1 MVSDQQSHGSVPSTP
16 EHYRPVNPGRSS
28 SISARTWDRSVQE
41 RSRGAFRHSMI
52 DDSGHRFDFFDNSL
66 EATNRTP
73 DLCYAMGRTSR
84 SASCSEPIKNTPE
97 STNVQRWAGLTR
109 SVSNWD
115 GLRKDP
121 ELWVQDGDC
130 TVHLYARGASRRGP
144 SFCIPLR
151 ALRKKH
157 CESMLDSCYAQIVSD
172 DPSNPHEPQQLQRF
186 SSSPREATLVEIYIP
201 APEYSSRDEAFDWH
215 ITTRNFFAYVL
226 GQPLVGRH
234 MGQAFVNLFERMQFF
249 RSEHVNNHQDFLA
262 YAENQG
268 YRDLVECTDYALASL
283 YYAEK
288 YKLRNVWIDAFTHC
302 VGMADS
308 LDLSPEYPLISRLTK
323 ALITR
328 ACLELDIHLN
338 SVSRALSDFLQDDF
352 SPAYLGLPQGARHY
366 LIQFQVFLHEFYAET
381 LGHWPPPNSALHFP
395 KTLYKSMFYDFT
407 NLYELLADH
416 QSYNDITSQKPAS
429 GGICVLQ
436 NLAHFDERHKF
447 TAQAHRLPLLPCEPM
462 AEKSKPLSSAS
473 YYKKTHDTSAALA
486 LATNGLDADIS
497 ESKIIRAYMQFERT
511 HATNSTESL
520 SAVDARKVRWLVI
533 YGTLQYL
540 TSVLR
545 APSAVRDVDS
555 PEYPLCCLVAGQSSW
570 NTATPASMSPA
581 SKVNGTGAST
591 DYFDG
596 LPRASIQPDC
606 NREDHINADTPAK
619 PLPAR
624 QSSVRSFGP
633 LSSLSV
639 RGSRRN
645 SLTLKPSPHCAIIVH
660 GYGDG
665 LNQATRAEAKQSV
678 TINEDAD
685 GEIPWL
691 RPQALSIQHGKAA
704 PISRPRT
711 AVPLTGQPQG
721 HTRNRTP
728 LLHTF
733 QLDHMEMSASA
744 DEVSDSMSRSDS
756 TSSMGSSMWT
766 DGGSAA
772 SSKSSA
778 HGERLHIYKTSTA
791 DGLLGGLVSV
801 DGTRVSLEMPSNR
814 SSVVNPSQAD
824 IHRQRFTQELDLH
837 PLLRTSHE
845 EKDGFVFDF
854 SKQISEAVMPA
865 PVVHTVES
873 AISDPP
879 SPSVYAASVRSA
891 VVPDYDSTAAAP
903 APDVARFK
911 KTRGSEFISGII
923 TAPIELRDRYN
934 NAIKRLESPTIK
946 STQYDGVCSGSKSK
960 AQTPTVTKTSH
971 AAKPSSL
978 RNRIWQDDGK
988 LERRM
993 SSFWR
998 R

>member
-1 MVSDQQSHGSVPSTP
+1 MFH
-16 EHYRPVNPGRSS
+16 
-28 SISARTWDRSVQE
+28 
-41 RSRGAFRHSMI
+41 
-52 DDSGHRFDFFDNSL
+52 DF
-66 EATNRTP
+66 T
-73 DLCYAMGRTSR
+73 
-84 SASCSEPIKNTPE
+84 
-97 STNVQRWAGLTR
+97 
-109 SVSNWD
+109 
-115 GLRKDP
+115 
-121 ELWVQDGDC
+121 
-130 TVHLYARGASRRGP
+130 
-144 SFCIPLR
+144 
-151 ALRKKH
+151 
-157 CESMLDSCYAQIVSD
+157 
-172 DPSNPHEPQQLQRF
+172 
-186 SSSPREATLVEIYIP
+186 
-201 APEYSSRDEAFDWH
+201 
-215 ITTRNFFAYVL
+215 
-226 GQPLVGRH
+226 
-234 MGQAFVNLFERMQFF
+234 
-249 RSEHVNNHQDFLA
+249 
-262 YAENQG
+262 
-268 YRDLVECTDYALASL
+268 SL
-283 YYAEK
+283 Y
-288 YKLRNVWIDAFTHC
+288 V
-302 VGMADS
+302 
-308 LDLSPEYPLISRLTK
+308 
-323 ALITR
+323 
-328 ACLELDIHLN
+328 
-338 SVSRALSDFLQDDF
+338 
-352 SPAYLGLPQGARHY
+352 
-366 LIQFQVFLHEFYAET
+366 
-381 LGHWPPPNSALHFP
+381 
-395 KTLYKSMFYDFT
+395 
-407 NLYELLADH
+407 LLADY

-447 TAQAHRLPLLPCEPM
+447 TAQAHRLPLLPTEPV

-473 YYKKTHDTSAALA
+473 YYKKPCDTSAALA
-486 LATNGLDADIS
+486 LATNGLDASIS

-511 HATNSTESL
+511 HATNSTDSL

-540 TSVLR
+540 TSALR

-555 PEYPLCCLVAGQSSW
+555 PEYPLCCLVAGQSLW
-570 NTATPASMSPA
+570 NTATPASISPA
-581 SKVNGTGAST
+581 SNVSNGTGAST

-596 LPRASIQPDC
+596 LPRTSIQPDC
-606 NREDHINADTPAK
+606 NREDYINADTPAK
-619 PLPAR
+619 PLPTR
-624 QSSVRSFGP
+624 QSSVRSFRP

-645 SLTLKPSPHCAIIVH
+645 SLTSKPSSHCATIVH

-665 LNQATRAEAKQSV
+665 LNQATKEEAKQSA

-691 RPQALSIQHGKAA
+691 RPQALSIQHSKAT

-711 AVPLTGQPQG
+711 AVPLTVEPRG

-733 QLDHMEMSASA
+733 QLDQVEMSASV
-744 DEVSDSMSRSDS
+744 DEANDSMSRSDS
-756 TSSMGSSMWT
+756 TSSMGSSIWT

-778 HGERLHIYKTSTA
+778 HGERPHIYKTSTA

-814 SSVVNPSQAD
+814 SSIVNPSHAD
-824 IHRQRFTQELDLH
+824 IHRQKLTQELDLH

-854 SKQISEAVMPA
+854 SSQPSEAAMSA

-873 AISDPP
+873 AIYDPP

-891 VVPDYDSTAAAP
+891 VLPDYDLTAAAP
-903 APDVARFK
+903 APDIARFK

-934 NAIKRLESPTIK
+934 AAIKRLESPVIK
-946 STQYDGVCSGSKSK
+946 STHYDGDCSGSKPK

-993 SSFWR
+993 SSLWR